1 MAGQDRELGTP
12 IEIRSIVFED
22 SVDTTALANF
32 TIVLTDH
39 GERRQF
45 MNRPIHIRT
54 FAGTAQ
60 NPAILREPMFLSS
73 NHKVSAYFVKIAG
86 GATAIRMYLVGA
98 QYFPW
103 APDLMRKPN
112 SDTKLRQ
119 VITRWNEHKK
129 FVHPYWATV
138 ETDTGVANLLA
149 GATADFDI
157 KVGAEAHFEIFTLA
171 AVSTGNFA
179 WALSDAKTHQSLMNG
194 QSTLT
199 NSLGNA
205 QFPTML
211 PTAYLVPAGQ
221 RLRLNLT
228 DLSAAPNAVYFT
240 LVGRLIYAP
249 FKDIGDASITPAVGT
264 PADSPSQI
272 VPRPMI

>member
-1 MAGQDRELGTP
+1 
-12 IEIRSIVFED
+12 
-22 SVDTTALANF
+22 
-32 TIVLTDH
+32 
-39 GERRQF
+39 
-45 MNRPIHIRT
+45 MNKPIHIRT
-54 FAGTAQ
+54 LAGTAQ
-60 NPAILREPMFLSS
+60 NPAILREPMFLPS
-73 NHKVSAYFVKIAG
+73 NHKVSAYFNKIAG
-86 GATAIRMYLVGA
+86 AATTIRMFLIGA
-98 QYFPW
+98 QYHPW

-119 VITRWNEHKK
+119 TIAKWNEHRK

-138 ETDTGVANLLA
+138 ETDMGVANLLA

-157 KVGAEAHFEIFTLA
+157 KVGAEAHFEVFTLTA
-171 AVSTGNFA
+171 ISTGNFA
-179 WALSDAKTHQSLMNG
+179 WALSDAKTHQTLMNG
-194 QSTLT
+194 QATLT
-199 NSLGNA
+199 NSLGDA

-240 LVGRLIYAP
+240 LAGRLIYAP
-249 FKDIGDASITPAVGT
+249 FKDIGDVVMQPSVNT